1 MRAAAEFPA
10 VVLTGPRQSG
20 KTTLL
25 RHLFGESCQ
34 YVSLEPPDVRAAARE
49 DSRAFLETFRPPVIF
64 DEAQYAPDLFPY
76 IKEKIDE
83 DRQTAGQYLLT
94 GSQNLSLAQDISESL
109 AGRAAMLRLLPL
121 SRREAEGRPNLPLPW
136 EAARTP
142 DPTTAGRFTYEELW
156 ETFLRGGYPEPFT
169 HPERDTALWHASYVQ
184 TYLERDVRSLRQVG
198 DLTGFQ
204 SFLNVLAAR
213 SGQLL
218 NLTDVA
224 RDIGVAVNTIKAWLS
239 VLEATYQVIVL
250 RPYFAN
256 VGKRLVKTPKVYFTD
271 VGTLCHLAGLRDA
284 AHAAAGP
291 LGGAIMETAVLS
303 EIVKS
308 TTHRDWRPE
317 CSSGA
322 PGRERRWTSWW
333 SPPESSYRSKSS
345 CPRHRGRGWPHPSG
359 RFGTIWAP
367 KQCRGTWSIPAPSGS
382 PSARVRRRC
391 RSRICDSPFP
401 AGLLPQAIVGAQ
413 AGRLVCAALRDSTT
427 TQCLLP
433 TTPVNNNQAQPR
445 TSREAGWPS
454 AGAPCYAAVGLTRF
468 GGRVSGSCPLA
479 LR

>member
-1 MRAAAEFPA
+1 MKERYIKRSLEPVLMRAAGEFPA

-25 RHLFGESCQ
+25 RHLFGESCR

-49 DSRAFLETFRPPVIF
+49 DPRAFLETFPPPIIF

-76 IKEKIDE
+76 IKERIDE
-83 DRQTAGQYLLT
+83 DRQVAGQYLLT

-121 SRREAEGRPNLPLPW
+121 SRREAEGRPDLALPW
-136 EAARTP
+136 EAERTP
-142 DPTTAGRFTYEELW
+142 APTAAGGFAYRELW
-156 ETFLRGGYPEPFT
+156 EAFLRGGYPEPFT
-169 HPERDTALWHASYVQ
+169 HPERDIALWHGSYVQ

-224 RDIGVAVNTIKAWLS
+224 KDIGVAVNTIRAWLS
-239 VLEATYQVIVL
+239 VLEATWQVIVL

-303 EIVKS
+303 EIVKCA
-308 TTHRDWRPE
+308 THRGLVPRVFFWRTRAGTEVDIVVESDDKLVPIE
-317 CSSGA
+317 VKLSATPRPAMAGSIRTFQKDLGSDAA
-322 PGRERRWTSWW
+322 PG
-333 SPPESSYRSKSS
+333 YVV
-345 CPRHRGRGWPHPSG
+345 HPG
-359 RFGTIWAP
+359 D
-367 KQCRGTWSIPAPSGS
+367 
-382 PSARVRRRC
+382 VRLPLGPGATAL
-391 RSRICDSPFP
+391 PFSD
-401 AGLLPQAIVGAQ
+401 L
-413 AGRLVCAALRDSTT
+413 
-427 TQCLLP
+427 
-433 TTPVNNNQAQPR
+433 
-445 TSREAGWPS
+445 
-454 AGAPCYAAVGLTRF
+454 
-468 GGRVSGSCPLA
+468 
-479 LR
+479 